1 MAICASFHGRY
12 KNISL
17 YILRQEYRSMSHY
30 NINKR
35 QKHGEW
41 GLFTPV
47 LLSLISNGL
56 YRLYVTGLFEV
67 FGDGDNL
74 EVAALDELEYLGTL
88 GRLVNVGFD
97 ALEGVEY
104 RCAGL
109 IEVTVTLGDVVD
121 SLLGE
126 TAVLA
131 QQIGVDTKVA
141 CGIVGHDTERG
152 HVACNAA
159 SALDEHPFTDL
170 GVLVDHDAR
179 REDGVASNLHVAGYR
194 DVVADDHTVLYVRVV
209 ADVRVGHER
218 RARADACATLSLD
231 AAVDD
236 DVFTYH
242 HVVTDV
248 AVGEATFPAEIL
260 GVGTYNRA
268 LIYFAVFTH
277 AGAADDACKWH
288 NHATVAYLHVLVDV
302 GKRMD
307 GDVVANFG

>member
-1 MAICASFHGRY
+1 MGVD
-12 KNISL
+12 SL
-17 YILRQEYRSMSHY
+17 LCSCL
-30 NINKR
+30 
-35 QKHGEW
+35 
-41 GLFTPV
+41 LFQT
-47 LLSLISNGL
+47 GQC
-56 YRLYVTGLFEV
+56 RLYVTGLFEV

-74 EVAALDELEYLGTL
+74 EVAVLDELEYLGTL
-88 GRLVNVGFD
+88 RRLVNVGFD

-109 IEVTVTLGDVVD
+109 IEVTVTFGNVVD
-121 SLLGE
+121 TLLGE
-126 TAVLA
+126 TSVLA

-141 CGIVGHDTERG
+141 CGIVGHDAEGG

-159 SALDEHPFTDL
+159 SALDEHPFANL
-170 GVLVDHDAR
+170 GVFVDHDTR
-179 REDGVASNLHVAGYR
+179 REDGVASDLHVAGYR

-218 RARADACATLSLD
+218 RAGTDACAALGLD
-231 AAVDD
+231 ASVDD
-236 DVFTYH
+236 DVFSYH

-288 NHATVAYLHVLVDV
+288 NHAAVAYLHVLVDV

-307 GDVVANFG
+307 GDVVANFGRRVDVSFVANHVSYGLRSYCKESTAAAEILIEVDEGA